1 MGQWMWLKFSTEDP
15 LWTPS
20 TVSCGF
26 PHWTY
31 IVSGR
36 CYTWLMKVAVTEQGF
51 VIPKT
56 MLEDV
61 AEVDIRKEHGRVVL
75 VPVPKDDP
83 IFRIGKNPVT
93 RGLTDAFVDHD
104 KYIYSGK

>member
-1 MGQWMWLKFSTEDP
+1 
-15 LWTPS
+15 
-20 TVSCGF
+20 
-26 PHWTY
+26 
-31 IVSGR
+31 
-36 CYTWLMKVAVTEQGF
+36 MKVAVTEQGV

-61 AEVDIRKEHGRVVL
+61 AEVDIRKENGRVVV

-93 RGLTDAFVDHD
+93 GGLADASVEHD